1 MKKAPVSGNFASQS
15 GGLNV
20 LRRHLLLWGGVLH
33 IRIHMRL
40 EALELPVHE
49 ALEDLLLL
57 KACLAAMRVRLEL
70 KYSDTQP
77 RWPAGDPRGGQWRP
91 KEGGDGENAADEQ
104 GSLSDGSDLFG
115 EAPDGTPI
123 ELVGGIPEDKLNWT
137 TQQFMSAYCRAD
149 IRRVMPGEFLNM
161 KIEDVIAR
169 AKQGEAAANRCWK
182 LLRQDRFRK

>member
-1 MKKAPVSGNFASQS
+1 MPRSSPLRYSSQS
-15 GGLNV
+15 DPEFAHAV
-20 LRRHLLLWGGVLH
+20 
-33 IRIHMRL
+33 
-40 EALELPVHE
+40 EAVRQ
-49 ALEDLLLL
+49 DLLLI

-104 GSLSDGSDLFG
+104 GSLSDASDLFG

-137 TQQFMSAYCRAD
+137 TQQFMSAYCRGR
-149 IRRVMPGEFLNM
+149 IREVVPGEFLNM
-161 KIEDVIAR
+161 RIEEVIAR
-169 AKQGEAAANRCWK
+169 AKAGDRRANTCLK
-182 LLRQDRFRK
+182 LLKGGEYRK

>member
-1 MKKAPVSGNFASQS
+1 MPLLPLLHRSSRLSPPRASDS
-15 GGLNV
+15 PFMREV
-20 LRRHLLLWGGVLH
+20 LS
-33 IRIHMRL
+33 IR
-40 EALELPVHE
+40 
-49 ALEDLLLL
+49 EDLLLL

>member
-20 LRRHLLLWGGVLH
+20 LRRHLLLRGGVLL
-33 IRIHMRL
+33 IRIDMHL
-40 EALELPVHE
+40 EALELPVQE
-49 ALEDLLLL
+49 ALQNLLLL

-70 KYSDTQP
+70 KFSENQP
-77 RWPAGDPRGGQWRP
+77 RWPAGDPRGGQWWP
-91 KEGGDGENAADEQ
+91 KEGGGGENAADEQ

-137 TQQFMSAYCRAD
+137 TQQFMSAYCKGYAE
-149 IRRVMPGEFLNM
+149 VPGEFLNM
-161 KIEDVIAR
+161 TIRDVLRLAEAR
-169 AKQGEAAANRCWK
+169 DAGARQCKK
-182 LLRQDRFRK
+182 VLTQDRFRKRR